1 MIDAIIK
8 AIFKSKMSLPRIKRY
23 IDQLPYVGN
32 IPNIDGND
40 KCLGEVKIA
49 AVQREIKPIKK
60 VEDYIDSVNDFIVDA
75 CEQRCQLVVFPEY
88 NFFDLFGFIP
98 GFRLLNNYLNK
109 KGKCNMPK
117 PDTWNTENTEQI
129 RSTKHTEQTGH
140 TGNTHNTWD
149 TGNINNIW
157 HMGNTGCTRNTG
169 NTCNMGNTGH
179 IGNTHN
185 TRNMGNTEHISNTPD
200 VSFFTLVF
208 RAVATSTEKGLR
220 CIFSLLAKKHGIY
233 VYTGSFL
240 VCRDKRLYNVGFLY
254 APDGRCMGNQPK
266 IHLTDFEEQLGM
278 ARGDVLNVYQLDIGR
293 IAFPVCMD
301 ATYFET
307 FYTAAELGAD
317 LVVLPLANM
326 EEYSL
331 YRAIRGIWGRVQES
345 YVYGIKAS
353 LNGWIA
359 GMHFTGKAGVFA
371 PLGLTDTKDGVLAI
385 SSCYHGNELVTC
397 SVDYG
402 RLRECR
408 QQAEYYGD
416 HNHYF
421 EKHYVP
427 KTYLGVSSN
436 NLV

>member
-1 MIDAIIK
+1 LIDAIIK

-129 RSTKHTEQTGH
+129 RSTKHAEQTGH

-149 TGNINNIW
+149 TGNINNIS

-169 NTCNMGNTGH
+169 NTCNMGNTGCTRNTGNTCNMGNTGCTRNTGDTCNMGNTGH

-220 CIFSLLAKKHGIY
+220 CVFSLLAKKHGIY

-278 ARGDVLNVYQLDIGR
+278 ARG
-293 IAFPVCMD
+293 
-301 ATYFET
+301 
-307 FYTAAELGAD
+307 
-317 LVVLPLANM
+317 
-326 EEYSL
+326 
-331 YRAIRGIWGRVQES
+331 
-345 YVYGIKAS
+345 
-353 LNGWIA
+353 
-359 GMHFTGKAGVFA
+359 
-371 PLGLTDTKDGVLAI
+371 
-385 SSCYHGNELVTC
+385 VT
-397 SVDYG
+397 S
-402 RLRECR
+402 
-408 QQAEYYGD
+408 
-416 HNHYF
+416 
-421 EKHYVP
+421 
-427 KTYLGVSSN
+427 
-436 NLV
+436 